1 MEVITLQQFTIIISI
16 LSGFLILFG
25 LIYKLVSW
33 LSGPSES
40 YQKSLSLDKL
50 YNEAG
55 GNDPLSDALM
65 TTQIDISTAENS
77 CAFLV
82 TYRGV
87 KDRKIECKSGCNK
100 DKNDEKSNFCK
111 QFIYKDS
118 AYSKVDG
125 GDNDTGLL
133 SDDLLDK
140 TYVRRRNASK

>member
-1 MEVITLQQFTIIISI
+1 MEVITLQQFTIIIAI

-33 LSGPSES
+33 LGGSSES

-65 TTQIDISTAENS
+65 TTQIYISTAENS

-87 KDRKIECKSGCNK
+87 KDRKIECKSGC
-100 DKNDEKSNFCK
+100 DKNDDKSNFCK
-111 QFIYKDS
+111 QFIYKDPV
-118 AYSKVDG
+118 YSKVNG

-140 TYVRRRNASK
+140 TYVRRRNSSK